1 MDIDE
6 AISKAGEAEGIPPD
20 PPGGIPRQWLPGW
33 IRWPIRVLLI
43 PWLLLD
49 LWAQKVALWVI
60 KPPFRQV
67 GSCLKRGNCC
77 HYILL
82 PEPEGIL
89 GKLNYVLNMQINGF
103 YPRYPEAHEYDGER
117 VIVMGCRY
125 LQKDGKC
132 KHYRLR
138 PAVCRKWPVIEHF
151 GRPRVLKGCGFKPI
165 PRQPSKSSLNV
176 LK

>member
-6 AISKAGEAEGIPPD
+6 VINKAGEAEGIPPD
-20 PPGGIPRQWLPGW
+20 PPEGIPKQWLPGW
-33 IRWPIRVLLI
+33 IRWPIRVLLV

-49 LWAQKVALWVI
+49 LWAQKVALWIV

-67 GSCLKRGNCC
+67 GKCLKRGNCC

-89 GKLNYVLNMQINGF
+89 GKLNYVLNMQVNGF
-103 YPRYPEAHEYDGER
+103 YPRYTDVHEYDGER

-151 GRPRVLKGCGFKPI
+151 GHPRVLKGCGFKPI
-165 PRQPSKSSLNV
+165 PRQPSKSPLNI